1 MYWGCVHDYHV
12 CFEFQF
18 FTIWGQNMTTF
29 IYTLLVLAHIWSP
42 REVDD
47 KDTSFMMWWKWCSY
61 LWTMILWWNIII
73 TSVFWCFLL
82 PTTDFGSVGGH
93 PFGTAKLCLDHII
106 PVTITTIDWFL
117 NPIVFEKQQIWA
129 QLPIIIFYACVNL
142 TIVKTTGYIIYPG
155 VTWDSFLSWSAAIFG
170 FPVIIGL
177 WYLLAWCTTKK
188 TVKFLRKG
196 E

>member
-1 MYWGCVHDYHV
+1 
-12 CFEFQF
+12 
-18 FTIWGQNMTTF
+18 MTTF
-29 IYTLLVLAHIWSP
+29 ISTLLVLAHIWSP
-42 REVDD
+42 REVDA
-47 KDTSFMMWWKWCSY
+47 KDTTLMMWWKWCSY

-82 PTTDFGSVGGH
+82 PTTDFGNVGGH
-93 PFGTAKLCLDHII
+93 PYGAAKLCLDHII
-106 PVTITTIDWFL
+106 PVTITVIDWFL

-129 QLPIIIFYACVNL
+129 QLPIIIIYACVNL

-155 VTWDSFLSWSAAIFG
+155 VTWDSFLSWSAAVFG
-170 FPVIIGL
+170 IPVVIGV

-196 E
+196 D